1 MFMKHIS
8 LYQKVKASSFKAMGL
23 KAVWLSLAIVFGA
36 GQAVAGSFLG
46 EVDDLPL
53 MPGLTPL
60 QNTGVNFDSP
70 QGRIVEVYT
79 AGKVTRPEVISF
91 YAESLPQLGWV
102 VQDVGDA
109 GAAWRRENEVLRLMF
124 SGTGPIVTVHF
135 SLAPEGA
142 KGATVVPPA
151 ATAKPPAAVAPK
163 APAGK
168 PAAAP
173 VKKTQ

>member
-1 MFMKHIS
+1 MSMKHIS
-8 LYQKVKASSFKAMGL
+8 LFKRF
-23 KAVWLSLAIVFGA
+23 KIPSLAALGLGLVLIWGA
-36 GQAVAGSFLG
+36 SQAIAGSFLG
-46 EVDDLPL
+46 EIDDLPL

-60 QNTGVNFDSP
+60 QNTGVVFDSP

-102 VQDVGDA
+102 VQDVGNE
-109 GAAWRRENEVLRLMF
+109 GAAWRRDNEVLRLMF

-135 SLAPEGA
+135 SLTPEGA
-142 KGATVVPPA
+142 KGTTA
-151 ATAKPPAAVAPK
+151 APPK
-163 APAGK
+163 APADK
-168 PAAAP
+168 PAP

>member
-1 MFMKHIS
+1 MFMKHIP
-8 LYQKVKASSFKAMGL
+8 LYPKVKTASFRAMSLKAMG
-23 KAVWLSLAIVFGA
+23 LSLAIVFGA
-36 GQAVAGSFLG
+36 SQAVAGSFLG
-46 EVDDLPL
+46 EIDDLPL

-102 VQDVGDA
+102 VQDVGNE

-142 KGATVVPPA
+142 KGTAPPPA
-151 ATAKPPAAVAPK
+151 ATTKPPTVATPK
-163 APAGK
+163 APASK

>member
-8 LYQKVKASSFKAMGL
+8 LYPKIKTSSFRAIGPKAIG
-23 KAVWLSLAIVFGA
+23 LSLALVLGA
-36 GQAVAGSFLG
+36 SQAIAGSFLG

-91 YAESLPQLGWV
+91 YAESLPQLGWI
-102 VQDVGDA
+102 VQDVGNE
-109 GAAWRRENEVLRLMF
+109 GAAWRRENEVLRLTRKIQCAQAREDLV
-124 SGTGPIVTVHF
+124 SNKVH
-135 SLAPEGA
+135 
-142 KGATVVPPA
+142 
-151 ATAKPPAAVAPK
+151 
-163 APAGK
+163 
-168 PAAAP
+168 
-173 VKKTQ
+173 

>member
-1 MFMKHIS
+1 MSMKHIFLLKKFKAPS
-8 LYQKVKASSFKAMGL
+8 LTAMGL
-23 KAVWLSLAIVFGA
+23 GLALAWGA
-36 GQAVAGSFLG
+36 SQVIAGSFLG
-46 EVDDLPL
+46 EIDDLPL

-60 QNTGVNFDSP
+60 QNTGVVFDSP

-102 VQDVGDA
+102 VQDVGNE

-142 KGATVVPPA
+142 KGATAVPTAPTATPPKTPA
-151 ATAKPPAAVAPK
+151 SKPAPVAP
-163 APAGK
+163 ASK
-168 PAAAP
+168 PAP

>member
-8 LYQKVKASSFKAMGL
+8 LYQKVKASSFRAMSL
-23 KAVWLSLAIVFGA
+23 KAVGLSLAIVFGA
-36 GQAVAGSFLG
+36 SQAVAGSFLG
-46 EVDDLPL
+46 EIDDLPL

-70 QGRIVEVYT
+70 QGRIVEVFT

-102 VQDVGDA
+102 VQDVGSE

-135 SLAPEGA
+135 SLAPDGA
-142 KGATVVPPA
+142 KGATATPPA
-151 ATAKPPAAVAPK
+151 ATAKPPAAAPK
-163 APAGK
+163 APASK

-173 VKKTQ
+173 AKKTQ

>member
-1 MFMKHIS
+1 MKHTS
-8 LYQKVKASSFKAMGL
+8 LLKKLKTSSLTALGLGLTIALIASQ
-23 KAVWLSLAIVFGA
+23 AI
-36 GQAVAGSFLG
+36 AGSFLG
-46 EVDDLPL
+46 EIDDLPL

-60 QNTGVNFDSP
+60 QNTGVVFDSP

-79 AGKVTRPEVISF
+79 AGKVSRPEVISF

-102 VQDVGDA
+102 VQAVGNE

-135 SLAPEGA
+135 SLAPVGA
-142 KGATVVPPA
+142 KGATAVSPA
-151 ATAKPPAAVAPK
+151 SPAVTTPK
-163 APAGK
+163 APASK
-168 PAAAP
+168 PAP